1 MRIGWRQLVKN
12 MMAKPS
18 AYHSVGIE
26 FSAEELHISVF
37 KQENKQAVWVL
48 QHHLKAENWVK
59 ELKTWVAEH
68 QLQHTATH
76 VALSIEK
83 YKILQ
88 VDKPGVADEELAQA
102 LRWSIK
108 DLLPTQDEV
117 VLDYFDLPAQTMG
130 ANKVNV
136 IAIPKVEAA
145 EIISGLQKAGLT
157 LDSIGVE
164 ELATCDL
171 YPRTDE
177 AIMHVTQGVGRE
189 VCLNI
194 IKNGKLYF
202 SRRLK
207 GYEKLSTFSE
217 EELRM
222 GMGDNL
228 SIEIQRSMDYFEGQ
242 LRQAGVKKILLA
254 MDTPYQQVLAE
265 LVKQLTLLDVEPFA
279 PDLNKVEGLEVNA
292 NNLTSLGAALS
303 KELVDEGA
311 AA

>member
-37 KQENKQAVWVL
+37 KQENKQPVWVL
-48 QHHLKAENWVK
+48 QHQLKSDDWVK
-59 ELKTWVAEH
+59 TLKSWVADN
-68 QLQHTATH
+68 QLQNTHTH

-88 VDKPGVADEELAQA
+88 VDKPGVADDELAQA
-102 LRWSIK
+102 LRWSVK

-136 IAIPKVEAA
+136 IAIPKA
-145 EIISGLQKAGLT
+145 EISEIIGGLQKAGLK

-171 YPRTDE
+171 YPRSED
-177 AIMHVTQGVGRE
+177 AAMHVIQGAGRE

-194 IKNGKLYF
+194 IKDGKLYF

-217 EELRM
+217 DELRM

-265 LVKQLTLLDVEPFA
+265 LVKQLTLLDVEPFS
-279 PDLNKVEGLEVNA
+279 PDINKVDGLEISA
-292 NNLTSLGAALS
+292 NNLTSLGIALS
-303 KELVDEGA
+303 KDLVEEGA
-311 AA
+311 